1 MIISSIFSNSFF
13 PQICV
18 QQTPILWSA
27 FNLFE
32 YFRGSLLIYR
42 FYLVDWKPGM
52 GLGSNLGPG
61 QLILRAWSVNREEF
75 RVWAQ
80 GAVSGPRKA
89 DLNEQS

>member
-1 MIISSIFSNSFF
+1 M
-13 PQICV
+13 CV
-18 QQTPILWSA
+18 QQTQILWSA

-52 GLGSNLGPG
+52 GRRGNLGPG

-80 GAVSGPRKA
+80 GAV
-89 DLNEQS
+89 